1 MSKNNSVE
9 IAYQNAKDLIDKKDY
24 IQASEQLNEILKV
37 FPNELNSIYLLID
50 CYIKLNNPIKALEFT
65 HSALNIK
72 NDDKKLLQLEIRLNE
87 YLERDSESIHLL
99 KIFIDKFSDLGAL
112 KHLSNLL
119 VRQDKSD
126 EADELIKNFFENNE
140 DYGLLYKGVRHL
152 HASRYR
158 KAEDAFKKVLIEDE
172 NNIDALRFMGILAFK
187 SGNHDIAEAMLTK
200 ALKLDTTYSLV
211 WANLAQVFSVTG
223 QLDKAKKSFKNIL
236 NMEPKNGL
244 IWAEYGT
251 VLTKLANYEEG
262 RDAYLKALEFKPD
275 SPRVH
280 LSLGHVYKTMG
291 EIDNSID
298 SYKNTILQNNLSGE
312 AYWSL
317 ANLKTYSFSENE
329 IIDMEKTLK
338 GEMSDIERSQMH
350 FALGKAYEVKKDFD
364 KSFKNYYEGNKVK
377 KGLIKYSSDDTTD
390 NTKRIL
396 NFFNKENIQKLEK
409 SSTGDRDPIFVL
421 GMPRSGSTLVDQ
433 IISSHSKVDGT
444 QELPNIIKI
453 AAELNSNN
461 QKDYPEVLKD
471 LDESKLSN
479 LGKDYISETAWARD
493 SAPFF
498 IDKMPNNFIH
508 IGLIKTIL
516 PNAKIIDTRR
526 DPMDTCFS
534 CFKQFFARG
543 QLFTYSLEDLGN
555 YYTDYIR
562 AMNHWHNV
570 YGKDI
575 YTVHYDNV
583 INETEETI
591 RELIDYCELPFEKEC
606 LEFYNSSRPVKTP
619 SAEQVRQPIYKSGLN
634 YWKNYEKHLLPLK
647 KIIDE
652 INLR

>member
-1 MSKNNSVE
+1 MSKINSVK

-24 IQASEQLNEILKV
+24 ITATEQLSEILKV

-50 CYIKLNNPIKALEFT
+50 CYIKLNNPLKALEFT
-65 HSALNIK
+65 HSALNVK
-72 NDDKKLLQLEIRLNE
+72 NNDKKLLQLEIRLNE

-99 KIFIDKFSDLGAL
+99 KIFIDKFSDLSAL

-119 VRQDKSD
+119 VKQDKSD
-126 EADELIKNFFENNE
+126 EADELIKNFFEKNE

-158 KAEDAFKKVLIEDE
+158 KAEDAFKKVLMEDE

-187 SGNHDIAEAMLTK
+187 SGNHDIAEAVLTK
-200 ALKLDTTYSLV
+200 ALKLDPTYSLV

-236 NMEPKNGL
+236 NMDPKNGL

-251 VLTKLANYEEG
+251 VLTKLANYREG

-291 EIDNSID
+291 EINASIN
-298 SYKNTILQNNLSGE
+298 SYKNTIIQNNLSGE

-317 ANLKTYSFSENE
+317 ANLKTYSFSKNE
-329 IIDMEKTLK
+329 IKDMEETLK
-338 GEMSDIERSQMH
+338 GDMSDIERSQMH

-364 KSFKNYYEGNKVK
+364 RSFRNYYEGNKVK
-377 KGLIKYSSDDTTD
+377 KGLIKYSSDDTSY

-396 NFFNKENIQKLEK
+396 DFFSKENINNLSK
-409 SSTGDRDPIFVL
+409 SSTNNPDPIFVL

-453 AAELNSNN
+453 AAELNNDKQNS
-461 QKDYPEVLKD
+461 YPEVLKELDD
-471 LDESKLSN
+471 LKITK
-479 LGKDYISETAWARD
+479 LGKDYISETTWARD
-493 SAPFF
+493 KAPFF

-543 QLFTYSLEDLGN
+543 QLFTYSMEDLGN

-562 AMNHWHNV
+562 AMNHWHKV

-575 YTVHYDNV
+575 FTVHYDDV
-583 INETEETI
+583 INKTEETI
-591 RELIDYCELPFEKEC
+591 RELIDYCNLPFEQEC
-606 LEFYNSSRPVKTP
+606 LEFYKSSRPVKTP

-652 INLR
+652 IN

>member
-1 MSKNNSVE
+1 MSNKNSLE
-9 IAYQNAKDLIDKKDY
+9 IAYQNARDLIHKKEY
-24 IQASEQLNEILKV
+24 HQAIDQLNEILRI

-50 CYIKLNNPIKALEFT
+50 CFIKTNKPNEALENTHKALSF
-65 HSALNIK
+65 K
-72 NDDKKLLQLEIRLNE
+72 KDDKKLLLLEIRLNE
-87 YLERDSESIHLL
+87 FLERDSEAIFLL
-99 KIFIDKFSDLGAL
+99 KEFVKKFSDVNAL
-112 KHLSNLL
+112 KRLSNLL
-119 VRQDKSD
+119 AHQDKLD
-126 EADELIKNFFENNE
+126 EADNVIKEFFESNE
-140 DYGLLYKGVRHL
+140 EYGLLYKGVRHL
-152 HASRYR
+152 QASRFR
-158 KAEDAFKKVLIEDE
+158 KAENAFKKILVEDE

-187 SGNHDIAEAMLTK
+187 SGNHDIAEAMFTR
-200 ALKLDTTYSLV
+200 ALQVDPTYTLV

-251 VLTKLANYEEG
+251 VMTKLARYSDG
-262 RDAYLKALEFKPD
+262 KDAYLKALKFKPN
-275 SPRVH
+275 SPRVY

-291 EIDNSID
+291 EIDNSIN
-298 SYKNTILQNNLSGE
+298 SYKSTIKQNNLSGE

-317 ANLKTYSFSENE
+317 ANLKTYSFTNDE
-329 IIDMEKTLK
+329 IKNMEATLDT
-338 GEMSDIERSQMH
+338 EISDIERCQMH
-350 FALGKAYEVKKDFD
+350 FALGKAYEVKKDYNN
-364 KSFKNYYEGNKVK
+364 SFINYSKGNRVK
-377 KGLIKYSSDDTTD
+377 KGLIKYSSRETSEK
-390 NTKRIL
+390 TKKVL
-396 NFFNKENIQKLEK
+396 DFFNEENISSLSN
-409 SSTGDRDPIFVL
+409 SSTLDRDPIFVL

-433 IISSHSKVDGT
+433 IISSHSMVDGT

-453 AAELNSNN
+453 AAELNNDSDDN
-461 QKDYPEVLKD
+461 YPEVLEDFKSN
-471 LDESKLSN
+471 ELSA
-479 LGKDYISETAWARD
+479 LGLDYIKETKWARE

-526 DPMDTCFS
+526 DAMDTCFS

-555 YYTDYIR
+555 YYVDYIK
-562 AMNHWHNV
+562 AMNHWHKV
-570 YGKDI
+570 YGEDI

-583 INETEETI
+583 INNTESTI
-591 RELIDYCELPFEKEC
+591 RELIEYCELPFEDNC
-606 LEFYNSSRPVKTP
+606 LEFYKSSRPVKTP

-634 YWKNYEKHLLPLK
+634 YWKNYADFLSPLK

-652 INLR
+652 IN

>member
-50 CYIKLNNPIKALEFT
+50 CYIKLNNPIKALELT
-65 HSALNIK
+65 HTALNIK
-72 NDDKKLLQLEIRLNE
+72 NNDKKLLQLEIRLNE

-99 KIFIDKFSDLGAL
+99 KIFIDKFADLGAL

-119 VRQDKSD
+119 VKQDKSD
-126 EADELIKNFFENNE
+126 DADELIKNFFENNE

-158 KAEDAFKKVLIEDE
+158 KAEDAFKKILIEDE

-187 SGNHDIAEAMLTK
+187 SGNHDIAEAMFTK
-200 ALKLDTTYSLV
+200 ALKLDPTYSLV

-223 QLDKAKKSFKNIL
+223 QLDKAKRSFKNIL
-236 NMEPKNGL
+236 NMDPKNGL
-244 IWAEYGT
+244 MWAEYGT
-251 VLTKLANYEEG
+251 VLTKLANYKDG
-262 RDAYLKALEFKPD
+262 KDAYLKALEFKPN

-280 LSLGHVYKTMG
+280 LSLGHVYKTIG
-291 EIDNSID
+291 EIDKSIN
-298 SYKNTILQNNLSGE
+298 SYKNTILQNSLCGE

-317 ANLKTYSFSENE
+317 ANLKTYSFSEYE
-329 IIDMEKTLK
+329 IKDMEETLR
-338 GEMSDIERSQMH
+338 GDMSDIERSQMH
-350 FALGKAYEVKKDFD
+350 FALGKAYELNKDFD
-364 KSFKNYYEGNKVK
+364 KSFKNYYEANKVK
-377 KGLIKYSSDDTTD
+377 KSTIKYSSDDTTFK
-390 NTKRIL
+390 TKKIL
-396 NFFNKENIQKLEK
+396 DFFTKENIQNLSK
-409 SSTGDRDPIFVL
+409 SSANDNDPIFVL

-433 IISSHSKVDGT
+433 IISSHSQVDGT

-453 AAELNSNN
+453 AAELNNNN
-461 QKDYPEVLKD
+461 QNTYPEVLKG
-471 LDESKLSN
+471 LDCIKLSE
-479 LGKDYISETAWARD
+479 LGKNYISETAWSRQN
-493 SAPFF
+493 APFF

-526 DPMDTCFS
+526 DAMDTCFS

-562 AMNHWHNV
+562 AMNHWHDI

-583 INETEETI
+583 INKTEETI

-619 SAEQVRQPIYKSGLN
+619 SAEQVRQPIYKSGLY
-634 YWKNYEKHLLPLK
+634 YWKNYEKHLSPLK

-652 INLR
+652 IN

>member
-1 MSKNNSVE
+1 MSKNNSVK
-9 IAYQNAKDLIDKKDY
+9 IAYQNAKDLIDKKNY
-24 IQASEQLNEILKV
+24 TQASEQLTEILKV

-50 CYIKLNNPIKALEFT
+50 CSIKLNNPIKALEFT

-72 NDDKKLLQLEIRLNE
+72 NNDKKLMELEIRLNE
-87 YLERDSESIHLL
+87 YLERDSETINLL
-99 KIFIDKFSDLGAL
+99 KIFIDKFADLGAL

-126 EADELIKNFFENNE
+126 EADELIKTFFENNE

-152 HASRYR
+152 NASRYR

-200 ALKLDTTYSLV
+200 ALKLDPTYTLV
-211 WANLAQVFSVTG
+211 WANLAQVFSVTA

-236 NMEPKNGL
+236 DMEPKNGL

-251 VLTKLANYEEG
+251 VLTKLANYKEG

-291 EIDNSID
+291 EIDNSVN
-298 SYKNTILQNNLSGE
+298 SYKNTIIQNNHSGE

-329 IIDMEKTLK
+329 INKMEEALK
-338 GEMSDIERSQMH
+338 EDMSDIERSQMH

-364 KSFKNYYEGNKVK
+364 NSFKNYYEGNKVK
-377 KGLIKYSSDDTTD
+377 KGLIKYSSDDTTE

-396 NFFNKENIQKLEK
+396 NFFNQENIQNLSK
-409 SSTGDRDPIFVL
+409 SSSNNKDPIFVL

-453 AAELNSNN
+453 AAELNNDSQNT
-461 QKDYPEVLKD
+461 YPEVLKE
-471 LDESKLSN
+471 LDNTKLSD
-479 LGKDYISETAWARD
+479 LGKNYITETAWAREN
-493 SAPFF
+493 APFF
-498 IDKMPNNFIH
+498 VDKMPNNFIH

-543 QLFTYSLEDLGN
+543 QLFTYSLEDLGK

-562 AMNHWHNV
+562 AMNHWHNI

-575 YTVHYDNV
+575 FTVHYDNV

-591 RELIDYCELPFEKEC
+591 RELIDYCNLPFEQEC
-606 LEFYNSSRPVKTP
+606 LEFYKSSRPVKTP

-634 YWKNYEKHLLPLK
+634 YWKNYDKHLLPLK

-652 INLR
+652 IN

>member
-1 MSKNNSVE
+1 MSNKNSLE
-9 IAYQNAKDLIDKKDY
+9 IAYQNARDLIHKKEY
-24 IQASEQLNEILKV
+24 LQAISQLNEILRI

-50 CYIKLNNPIKALEFT
+50 CFIKINKPLEALEYTHKALSFK
-65 HSALNIK
+65 S
-72 NDDKKLLQLEIRLNE
+72 DDKKLLLLEIRLNE
-87 YLERDSESIHLL
+87 FLERDSEAIFLL
-99 KIFIDKFSDLGAL
+99 KKFINKYSDFSAL
-112 KHLSNLL
+112 KQLSNLL
-119 VRQDKSD
+119 VKQDKVD
-126 EADELIKNFFENNE
+126 EADDIVKDFFENNE

-158 KAEDAFKKVLIEDE
+158 KAEDAFKKLLIEDE

-200 ALKLDTTYSLV
+200 ALRLDPTYSLV
-211 WANLAQVFSVTG
+211 WANLAQVYSVTG

-236 NMEPKNGL
+236 NMEPRNGL

-251 VLTKLANYEEG
+251 VLTKLANYEESK
-262 RDAYLKALEFKPD
+262 DAYLKALDFKSD

-291 EIDNSID
+291 EIENSID
-298 SYKNTILQNNLSGE
+298 SYKNTITQNKLSGE

-329 IIDMEKTLK
+329 IKVMEETLK
-338 GEMSDIERSQMH
+338 ADMSDIERSQMH

-364 KSFKNYYEGNKVK
+364 NSFNNYFKGNEVK
-377 KGLIKYSSDDTTD
+377 KGLTKYSSDDTTD

-396 NFFNKENIQKLEK
+396 DFFNLENIRDFSK
-409 SSTGDRDPIFVL
+409 SLTVNQDPIFVL

-433 IISSHSKVDGT
+433 IISSHSQVDGT

-453 AAELNSNN
+453 ASELNSNN
-461 QKDYPEVLKD
+461 QNTYPEILNE
-471 LDESKLSN
+471 LDELKLTEMGN
-479 LGKDYISETAWARD
+479 NYLSETAWARKN
-493 SAPFF
+493 APFF

-534 CFKQFFARG
+534 CYKQFFARG

-555 YYTDYIR
+555 YYTDYIK
-562 AMNHWHNV
+562 AMNHWHSV

-583 INETEETI
+583 INKTEETI
-591 RELIDYCELPFEKEC
+591 RELIDYCNLPFEKEC
-606 LEFYNSSRPVKTP
+606 LEFYKSSRPVKTP

-634 YWKNYEKHLLPLK
+634 YWKNYEKHLVPLK

-652 INLR
+652 IN

>member
-37 FPNELNSIYLLID
+37 FPNELNSLYLLID

-119 VRQDKSD
+119 VKQDKSD

-200 ALKLDTTYSLV
+200 ALKLDPTYSLV

-236 NMEPKNGL
+236 SMEPKNGL

-329 IIDMEKTLK
+329 IKDMEDTLK
-338 GEMSDIERSQMH
+338 GDMSDIERSQMH

-364 KSFKNYYEGNKVK
+364 KSFKNYYEGNKLK

-396 NFFNKENIQKLEK
+396 NFFNKENIQKLAK
-409 SSTGDRDPIFVL
+409 SLTGDRDPIFVL

-453 AAELNSNN
+453 AAELNTNN
-461 QKDYPEVLKD
+461 QNNYPEVLKE

-591 RELIDYCELPFEKEC
+591 RELIDYCELPFENEC

-652 INLR
+652 IN

>member
-72 NDDKKLLQLEIRLNE
+72 NNDKKLLQLEIRLNE

-99 KIFIDKFSDLGAL
+99 KIFIDKFSDLGSL

-119 VRQDKSD
+119 VKQDKSD
-126 EADELIKNFFENNE
+126 EADDLIKNFFENNE

-158 KAEDAFKKVLIEDE
+158 KAEDAFKKALIEDE

-200 ALKLDTTYSLV
+200 ALKLDPTYSLV

-236 NMEPKNGL
+236 SMEPKNGL

-317 ANLKTYSFSENE
+317 ANLKTYSFSENQ
-329 IIDMEKTLK
+329 IKDMEDTLK
-338 GEMSDIERSQMH
+338 GDMSDIERSQMH

-396 NFFNKENIQKLEK
+396 NFFNKENIQKLAK

-421 GMPRSGSTLVDQ
+421 GMPRSGSTLIDQ

-453 AAELNSNN
+453 AAELNTNN
-461 QKDYPEVLKD
+461 QNNYPEVLKE

-652 INLR
+652 IN

>member
-9 IAYQNAKDLIDKKDY
+9 IAYQNAKDLIHKKDY

-119 VRQDKSD
+119 VKQDKSD

-158 KAEDAFKKVLIEDE
+158 KAEDAFKKVLVEDE

-187 SGNHDIAEAMLTK
+187 SGNHDIAEAMLTR
-200 ALKLDTTYSLV
+200 ALKLDPTYSLV

-251 VLTKLANYEEG
+251 VLTKLANYKEG

-291 EIDNSID
+291 EIGNSID
-298 SYKNTILQNNLSGE
+298 SYKNTILQNKLSGE

-329 IIDMEKTLK
+329 IKNMEETLE
-338 GEMSDIERSQMH
+338 GDMSDIERSQMH
-350 FALGKAYEVKKDFD
+350 FALGKAYEVKKDFE
-364 KSFKNYYEGNKVK
+364 KSFKNYFEGNKVK

-396 NFFNKENIQKLEK
+396 NFFKKENIHNLSK
-409 SSTGDRDPIFVL
+409 SSTNDKDPIFVL

-453 AAELNSNN
+453 ASELNTNGQN
-461 QKDYPEVLKD
+461 TYPEVLKD
-471 LDESKLSN
+471 LDDMMLTK
-479 LGKDYISETAWARD
+479 LGKEYMSETAWARD

-575 YTVHYDNV
+575 YTVHYNNV
-583 INETEETI
+583 INETEDTI
-591 RELIDYCELPFEKEC
+591 RRLLDYCELPFEKEC
-606 LEFYNSSRPVKTP
+606 LEFHKSSRPVKTP

-652 INLR
+652 IN

>member
-1 MSKNNSVE
+1 MNKNNSVE

-24 IQASEQLNEILKV
+24 ITASEQLNEILKV

-50 CYIKLNNPIKALEFT
+50 CYIKLSNPLKALEFT
-65 HSALNIK
+65 HLALNVK
-72 NDDKKLLQLEIRLNE
+72 NNDKKLLQLEIRLNE

-99 KIFIDKFSDLGAL
+99 KIFIKKFSDLSAL

-119 VRQDKSD
+119 VKKDKSD
-126 EADELIKNFFENNE
+126 EADELIKDFFENNE

-158 KAEDAFKKVLIEDE
+158 KAEDAFKKVLMEDE

-187 SGNHDIAEAMLTK
+187 SGNHDIAEAVLTK
-200 ALKLDTTYSLV
+200 ALKLDPTYSLV

-236 NMEPKNGL
+236 NMDPKNGL

-251 VLTKLANYEEG
+251 VLTKLANYREG

-291 EIDNSID
+291 EINASIN
-298 SYKNTILQNNLSGE
+298 SYKNTIIQNNLSGE

-329 IIDMEKTLK
+329 IKDMEKTLK
-338 GEMSDIERSQMH
+338 GDMSDIERSQMH

-364 KSFKNYYEGNKVK
+364 RSFRNYYEGNKVK
-377 KGLIKYSSDDTTD
+377 KGLIKYSSDDTSY

-396 NFFNKENIQKLEK
+396 DFFSKENINNLSK
-409 SSTGDRDPIFVL
+409 SSTNNPDPIFVL

-453 AAELNSNN
+453 AAELNNDKQNS
-461 QKDYPEVLKD
+461 YPEVLKELDD
-471 LDESKLSN
+471 LKISK
-479 LGKDYISETAWARD
+479 LGKDYISETTWARD
-493 SAPFF
+493 NAPFF

-543 QLFTYSLEDLGN
+543 QLFTYSMEDLGN

-562 AMNHWHNV
+562 AMNHWHKV

-575 YTVHYDNV
+575 FTIHYDDV
-583 INETEETI
+583 INKTEETI
-591 RELIDYCELPFEKEC
+591 RELIDYCNLPFEQEC
-606 LEFYNSSRPVKTP
+606 LEFYKSSRPVKTP

-652 INLR
+652 IN

>member
-1 MSKNNSVE
+1 MSKNNTVE

-50 CYIKLNNPIKALEFT
+50 CYIKLNNPIKALECT
-65 HSALNIK
+65 HLALNIK
-72 NDDKKLLQLEIRLNE
+72 NNDKKLLELEIRLNE

-99 KIFIDKFSDLGAL
+99 KTFIDKFSDLGAL

-119 VRQDKSD
+119 VKQDKSD
-126 EADELIKNFFENNE
+126 EADELIKNFFEDNE

-158 KAEDAFKKVLIEDE
+158 KAEDAFKKVLIEDG

-200 ALKLDTTYSLV
+200 ALKLDPTYSLA

-236 NMEPKNGL
+236 NMTPKNGL

-251 VLTKLANYEEG
+251 VLTKLANYKEG

-329 IIDMEKTLK
+329 IKDMEETLK
-338 GEMSDIERSQMH
+338 GDMSDIERSQMY

-377 KGLIKYSSDDTTD
+377 KALIKYSSDDTTD

-396 NFFNKENIQKLEK
+396 DFFNQENIQKLAK
-409 SSTGDRDPIFVL
+409 SSTKDRDPIFVL

-461 QKDYPEVLKD
+461 QNNYPEVLKE
-471 LDESKLSN
+471 LDNSKLSN

-652 INLR
+652 IN

>member
-1 MSKNNSVE
+1 MNKNNSVE

-24 IQASEQLNEILKV
+24 ITASEQLNEILKV

-50 CYIKLNNPIKALEFT
+50 CYIKLSNPLKALEFT
-65 HSALNIK
+65 HLALNVK
-72 NDDKKLLQLEIRLNE
+72 NNDKKLLQLEIRLNE

-99 KIFIDKFSDLGAL
+99 KIFIDKFSDLSAL

-119 VRQDKSD
+119 VKQDKSD
-126 EADELIKNFFENNE
+126 EADELIKDFFENNE

-158 KAEDAFKKVLIEDE
+158 KAEDAFKKVLMEDE

-187 SGNHDIAEAMLTK
+187 SGNHDIAEAVLTK
-200 ALKLDTTYSLV
+200 ALKLDPTYSLV

-236 NMEPKNGL
+236 NMDPKNGL

-251 VLTKLANYEEG
+251 VLTKLANYREG

-291 EIDNSID
+291 EINASIN
-298 SYKNTILQNNLSGE
+298 SYKNTIIQNNLSGE

-329 IIDMEKTLK
+329 IKDMEETLK
-338 GEMSDIERSQMH
+338 GDMSDIERSQMH

-364 KSFKNYYEGNKVK
+364 RSFRNYYEGNKVK
-377 KGLIKYSSDDTTD
+377 KGLIKYSSDDTSY

-396 NFFNKENIQKLEK
+396 DFFSKENINNLSK
-409 SSTGDRDPIFVL
+409 SSTNNPDPIFVL

-453 AAELNSNN
+453 AAELNNDKQNS
-461 QKDYPEVLKD
+461 YPEVLKELDD
-471 LDESKLSN
+471 LKISK
-479 LGKDYISETAWARD
+479 LGKDYISETTWARD
-493 SAPFF
+493 NAPFF

-543 QLFTYSLEDLGN
+543 QLFTYSMEDLGN

-562 AMNHWHNV
+562 AMNHWHKV

-575 YTVHYDNV
+575 FTVHYDDV
-583 INETEETI
+583 INKTEETI
-591 RELIDYCELPFEKEC
+591 RELIDYCNLPFEQEC
-606 LEFYNSSRPVKTP
+606 LEFYKSSRPVKTP

-652 INLR
+652 IN

>member
-1 MSKNNSVE
+1 MSNKNSLE
-9 IAYQNAKDLIDKKDY
+9 IAYQNATDLIHKKEY
-24 IQASEQLNEILKV
+24 LQAISQLNEILKI

-50 CYIKLNNPIKALEFT
+50 CFIKINKPLEALEYTQKALSF
-65 HSALNIK
+65 K
-72 NDDKKLLQLEIRLNE
+72 NDDKKLLLLEIRLNE
-87 YLERDSESIHLL
+87 FLERDSEAVLLL
-99 KIFIDKFSDLGAL
+99 KGFVNKFSDFTAL
-112 KHLSNLL
+112 KQLSNLL
-119 VRQDKSD
+119 VKQDKVD
-126 EADELIKNFFENNE
+126 EADDAVKKFFENNE

-158 KAEDAFKKVLIEDE
+158 KAEDAFKKILIEDE

-200 ALKLDTTYSLV
+200 ALKLDPTYSLV

-251 VLTKLANYEEG
+251 VLIKLANYREG

-329 IIDMEKTLK
+329 IKDMEDTLK
-338 GEMSDIERSQMH
+338 GDMSDIERSQMH

-396 NFFNKENIQKLEK
+396 NFFNKENIQKLAK

-453 AAELNSNN
+453 AAELNTNN
-461 QKDYPEVLKD
+461 QNNYPEVLKE

-652 INLR
+652 IN

>member
-1 MSKNNSVE
+1 MNNKNSLE
-9 IAYQNAKDLIDKKDY
+9 IAYQNARDLIHKKEY
-24 IQASEQLNEILKV
+24 LQAISQLNEIIKV

-50 CYIKLNNPIKALEFT
+50 CFIKTNKPIEALEYTHKALSF
-65 HSALNIK
+65 K
-72 NDDKKLLQLEIRLNE
+72 NDDKKLLLIEIRLNE
-87 YLERDSESIHLL
+87 FLERDSEAIFLL
-99 KIFIDKFSDLGAL
+99 KAFINKFSDFKAL
-112 KHLSNLL
+112 KQLTNLL
-119 VRQDKSD
+119 VKQDKVD
-126 EADELIKNFFENNE
+126 EADDVVKKFFENNE

-200 ALKLDTTYSLV
+200 ALKLDPTYSLV

-251 VLTKLANYEEG
+251 VLTKLANYQEG
-262 RDAYLKALEFKPD
+262 KDAYLKALEFKPN

-291 EIDNSID
+291 EIDNSIS
-298 SYKNTILQNNLSGE
+298 SYKNTIFQNNLSGE

-317 ANLKTYSFSENE
+317 ANLKTYSFSDNE
-329 IIDMEKTLK
+329 IRDMEETLN
-338 GEMSDIERSQMH
+338 GDMTDIERSQMH
-350 FALGKAYEVKKDFD
+350 FALGKAYEVMKDYD
-364 KSFKNYYEGNKVK
+364 KSFKNYFKGNKVK
-377 KGLIKYSSDDTTD
+377 KGLIKYSSDDTTQ
-390 NTKRIL
+390 NTKKIL
-396 NFFNKENIQKLEK
+396 EFFNQENIKNLSK
-409 SSTGDRDPIFVL
+409 SSTNDQDPIFVL

-453 AAELNSNN
+453 AAELNADEQSN
-461 QKDYPEVLKD
+461 YPEVLKE
-471 LDESKLSN
+471 LDDMQLSD
-479 LGKDYISETAWARD
+479 LGKNYILETAWARD
-493 SAPFF
+493 RAPFF

-555 YYTDYIR
+555 YYSDYIR
-562 AMNHWHNV
+562 AMNHWHNI

-575 YTVHYDNV
+575 LTVHYDNV
-583 INETEETI
+583 INKTEETI
-591 RELIDYCELPFEKEC
+591 RELIDYCNLPFEQEC
-606 LEFYNSSRPVKTP
+606 LEFYKSSRPVKTP

-634 YWKNYEKHLLPLK
+634 YWKNYENHLSPLK

-652 INLR
+652 IN

>member
-1 MSKNNSVE
+1 MNNKNSLE
-9 IAYQNAKDLIDKKDY
+9 IAYQNARDLIHKKEY
-24 IQASEQLNEILKV
+24 LQAISQLNEIIKV

-50 CYIKLNNPIKALEFT
+50 CFIKINKPIEALEYTHKALSF
-65 HSALNIK
+65 K
-72 NDDKKLLQLEIRLNE
+72 KDDKKLLLLEIRLNE
-87 YLERDSESIHLL
+87 FLERDSEAIFLL
-99 KIFIDKFSDLGAL
+99 KAFINKFSDFTAL
-112 KHLSNLL
+112 KQLTNLL
-119 VRQDKSD
+119 VKQDKAD
-126 EADELIKNFFENNE
+126 EADDVVKEFFENNE

-200 ALKLDTTYSLV
+200 ALKLDPTYSLV

-251 VLTKLANYEEG
+251 VLTKLANYQEG
-262 RDAYLKALEFKPD
+262 KDAYLKALEFKPN

-291 EIDNSID
+291 EIDNSIN
-298 SYKNTILQNNLSGE
+298 SYKNTIFQNNLSGE

-329 IIDMEKTLK
+329 IRDMEETLN
-338 GEMSDIERSQMH
+338 GDMTDIERSQMH
-350 FALGKAYEVKKDFD
+350 FALGKAYEVMKDYD
-364 KSFKNYYEGNKVK
+364 KSFKNYFKGNKVK
-377 KGLIKYSSDDTTD
+377 KGLIKYSSDDTTQ
-390 NTKRIL
+390 NTKKIL
-396 NFFNKENIQKLEK
+396 EFFNQENIKNLSK
-409 SSTGDRDPIFVL
+409 SSTNDQDPIFVL

-453 AAELNSNN
+453 AAELNADEQSN
-461 QKDYPEVLKD
+461 YPEVLKE
-471 LDESKLSN
+471 LDDVQLSD
-479 LGKDYISETAWARD
+479 LGKNYILETAWARD
-493 SAPFF
+493 RAPFF

-555 YYTDYIR
+555 YYSDYIR
-562 AMNHWHNV
+562 AMNHWHNI

-575 YTVHYDNV
+575 LTVHYDNV
-583 INETEETI
+583 INKTEETI
-591 RELIDYCELPFEKEC
+591 RELIDYCNLPFEQEC
-606 LEFYNSSRPVKTP
+606 LEFYKSSRPVKTP

-634 YWKNYEKHLLPLK
+634 YWKNYENHLSPLK

-652 INLR
+652 IN

>member
-1 MSKNNSVE
+1 MNNKNSLE
-9 IAYQNAKDLIDKKDY
+9 IAYQNARDLIHKKEY
-24 IQASEQLNEILKV
+24 LQAISQLNEIIKV

-50 CYIKLNNPIKALEFT
+50 CFIKTNKPIEALEYTHKALSF
-65 HSALNIK
+65 K
-72 NDDKKLLQLEIRLNE
+72 NDDKKLLLIEIRLNE
-87 YLERDSESIHLL
+87 FLERDSEAIFLL
-99 KIFIDKFSDLGAL
+99 KAFINKFSDFKAL
-112 KHLSNLL
+112 KQLTNLL
-119 VRQDKSD
+119 VKQDKAD
-126 EADELIKNFFENNE
+126 EADDVVKKFFENNE

-200 ALKLDTTYSLV
+200 ALKLDPTYSLV

-251 VLTKLANYEEG
+251 VLTKLANYQEG
-262 RDAYLKALEFKPD
+262 KDAYLKALEFKPN

-291 EIDNSID
+291 EIDNSIS
-298 SYKNTILQNNLSGE
+298 SYKNTIFQNNLSGE

-317 ANLKTYSFSENE
+317 ANLKTYSFSDNE
-329 IIDMEKTLK
+329 IRDMEETLN
-338 GEMSDIERSQMH
+338 GDMTDIERSQMH
-350 FALGKAYEVKKDFD
+350 FALGKAYEVMKDYD
-364 KSFKNYYEGNKVK
+364 KSFKNYFKGNKVK
-377 KGLIKYSSDDTTD
+377 KGLIKYSSDDTTQ
-390 NTKRIL
+390 NTKKIL
-396 NFFNKENIQKLEK
+396 EFFNQENIKNLSK
-409 SSTGDRDPIFVL
+409 SSTNDQDPIFVL

-453 AAELNSNN
+453 AAELNADEQSN
-461 QKDYPEVLKD
+461 YPEVLKE
-471 LDESKLSN
+471 LDDMQLSD
-479 LGKDYISETAWARD
+479 LGKNYILETAWARD
-493 SAPFF
+493 RAPFF

-555 YYTDYIR
+555 YYSDYIR
-562 AMNHWHNV
+562 AMNHWHNI

-575 YTVHYDNV
+575 LTVHYDNV
-583 INETEETI
+583 INKTEETI
-591 RELIDYCELPFEKEC
+591 RELIDYCNLPFEQEC
-606 LEFYNSSRPVKTP
+606 LEFYKSSRPVKTP

-634 YWKNYEKHLLPLK
+634 YWKNYENHLSPLK

-652 INLR
+652 IN

>member
-1 MSKNNSVE
+1 MSNKNSVE
-9 IAYQNAKDLIDKKDY
+9 IAYQNANDLIDKKDY
-24 IQASEQLNEILKV
+24 TQASLQLEEILKV

-50 CYIKLNNPIKALEFT
+50 CYIKLDNPLKALESV
-65 HSALNIK
+65 HEALNIK
-72 NDDKKLLQLEIRLNE
+72 KDDKKLLHLEIRLNE
-87 YLERDSESIHLL
+87 YLERDSECIFLL
-99 KIFIDKFSDLGAL
+99 KRYIEKFSDIGAL

-119 VRQDKSD
+119 VRQDKAE
-126 EADELIKNFFENNE
+126 EADDSIKEFFENNE
-140 DYGLLYKGVRHL
+140 EYGLLYKGIRHL

-158 KAEDAFKKVLIEDE
+158 KAEDAFKKVLQEDK

-187 SGNHDIAEAMLTK
+187 SGNHDIAEAMFTR
-200 ALKLDTTYSLV
+200 ALKLDPTYSLV
-211 WANLAQVFSVTG
+211 WANLGQVFSVTG

-236 NMEPKNGL
+236 NMEPNNAL

-251 VLTKLANYEEG
+251 VLTKLAKYKEG

-280 LSLGHVYKTMG
+280 LSLGHVFKTMG

-298 SYKNTILQNNLSGE
+298 AYRKTIFKNNLSGE

-329 IIDMEKTLK
+329 IKDMEKTLE
-338 GEMSDIERSQMH
+338 GDMSDIERSQMY
-350 FALGKAYEVKKDFD
+350 FALGKAYEAKKDFD
-364 KSFKNYYEGNKVK
+364 NSFKNYYKGNEVK
-377 KGLIKYSSDDTTD
+377 KSLIKYSSDDTTQ

-396 NFFNKENIQKLEK
+396 KFFNKENIVRLSK
-409 SSTGDRDPIFVL
+409 SSASDKDPIFVL
-421 GMPRSGSTLVDQ
+421 GMPRSGSTLIDQ

-453 AAELNSNN
+453 AAELNTIKQDS
-461 QKDYPEVLKD
+461 YPEVLKKLDD
-471 LDESKLSN
+471 LQLTKF
-479 LGKDYISETAWARD
+479 GKDYISETKWARGV
-493 SAPFF
+493 APFF

-526 DPMDTCFS
+526 DAMDTCFS

-562 AMNHWHNV
+562 AMNHWHSV

-575 YTVHYDNV
+575 FTVHYDNV

-591 RELIDYCELPFEKEC
+591 RELLDYCDLSFEKEC
-606 LEFYNSSRPVKTP
+606 LEFYKSSRPVKTP

-634 YWKNYEKHLLPLK
+634 YWKNYEKHLKPLK

-652 INLR
+652 IN

>member
-1 MSKNNSVE
+1 M
-9 IAYQNAKDLIDKKDY
+9 
-24 IQASEQLNEILKV
+24 
-37 FPNELNSIYLLID
+37 
-50 CYIKLNNPIKALEFT
+50 NNPLKALEFT
-65 HSALNIK
+65 HSALNVK
-72 NDDKKLLQLEIRLNE
+72 NNDKKLLQLEIRLNE

-99 KIFIDKFSDLGAL
+99 KIFIDKFSDLSAL

-119 VRQDKSD
+119 VKQDKSD
-126 EADELIKNFFENNE
+126 EADELIKNFFEKNE

-158 KAEDAFKKVLIEDE
+158 KAEDAFKKVLMEDE

-187 SGNHDIAEAMLTK
+187 SGNHDIAEAVLTK
-200 ALKLDTTYSLV
+200 ALKLDPTYSLV

-236 NMEPKNGL
+236 NMDPKNGL

-251 VLTKLANYEEG
+251 VLTKLANYREG

-291 EIDNSID
+291 EINASIN
-298 SYKNTILQNNLSGE
+298 SYKNTIIQNNLSGE

-317 ANLKTYSFSENE
+317 ANLKTYSFSKNE
-329 IIDMEKTLK
+329 IKDMEETLK
-338 GEMSDIERSQMH
+338 GDMSDIERSQMH

-364 KSFKNYYEGNKVK
+364 RSFRNYYEGNKVK
-377 KGLIKYSSDDTTD
+377 KGLIKYSSDDTSD

-396 NFFNKENIQKLEK
+396 DFFSKENINNLSK
-409 SSTGDRDPIFVL
+409 SSTNNPDPIFVL

-453 AAELNSNN
+453 AAELNNDKQNS
-461 QKDYPEVLKD
+461 YPEVLKE
-471 LDESKLSN
+471 LDNLKISKL
-479 LGKDYISETAWARD
+479 GKEYISETTWARD
-493 SAPFF
+493 NAPFF

-543 QLFTYSLEDLGN
+543 QLFTYSMEDLGN

-562 AMNHWHNV
+562 AMNHWHKV

-575 YTVHYDNV
+575 FTVHYDDV
-583 INETEETI
+583 INKTEETI
-591 RELIDYCELPFEKEC
+591 RELIDYCNLPFEQEC
-606 LEFYNSSRPVKTP
+606 LEFYKSSRPVKTP

-652 INLR
+652 IN

>member
-119 VRQDKSD
+119 VKQDKSD

-200 ALKLDTTYSLV
+200 ALKLDPTYSLV

-236 NMEPKNGL
+236 SMEPKNGL

-329 IIDMEKTLK
+329 IKDMEDTLK
-338 GEMSDIERSQMH
+338 GDMSDIERSQMH

-364 KSFKNYYEGNKVK
+364 KSFKNYYEGNKLK

-396 NFFNKENIQKLEK
+396 NFFNKENIQKLAK
-409 SSTGDRDPIFVL
+409 SLTGDRDPIFVL

-453 AAELNSNN
+453 AAELNTNN
-461 QKDYPEVLKD
+461 QSNYPGVLKE

-591 RELIDYCELPFEKEC
+591 RELIDYCELPFENEC

-652 INLR
+652 IN

>member
-1 MSKNNSVE
+1 MSKNNTVE

-50 CYIKLNNPIKALEFT
+50 CYIKLNNPIKALECT
-65 HSALNIK
+65 HLALNIK
-72 NDDKKLLQLEIRLNE
+72 NNDKKLLELEIRLNE

-99 KIFIDKFSDLGAL
+99 KTFIDKFSDLGAL

-119 VRQDKSD
+119 VKQDKSD
-126 EADELIKNFFENNE
+126 EADDLIKSFFEDNE

-158 KAEDAFKKVLIEDE
+158 KAEDAFKKVLIEDG

-200 ALKLDTTYSLV
+200 ALKLDPTYSLA

-236 NMEPKNGL
+236 NMTPKNGL

-251 VLTKLANYEEG
+251 VLTKLANYKEG

-317 ANLKTYSFSENE
+317 ANLKTYSFSMNE
-329 IIDMEKTLK
+329 IKDMEETLK
-338 GEMSDIERSQMH
+338 GDMSDIERSQMY

-377 KGLIKYSSDDTTD
+377 KALIKYSSDDTTD

-396 NFFNKENIQKLEK
+396 DFFNQENIQKLAK
-409 SSTGDRDPIFVL
+409 SSTDDRDPIFIL

-461 QKDYPEVLKD
+461 QNNYPEVLKE
-471 LDESKLSN
+471 LDDSKLSN
-479 LGKDYISETAWARD
+479 LGKVYISETAWARD
-493 SAPFF
+493 TAPFF

-652 INLR
+652 IN

>member
-1 MSKNNSVE
+1 MSNKNSLE
-9 IAYQNAKDLIDKKDY
+9 IAYQNARDLIHKKEY
-24 IQASEQLNEILKV
+24 LQAVSQLNEILRI

-50 CYIKLNNPIKALEFT
+50 CFIKINKPLEALEYTHKALSFK
-65 HSALNIK
+65 S
-72 NDDKKLLQLEIRLNE
+72 DDKKLLLLEIRLNE
-87 YLERDSESIHLL
+87 FLGRDSEVIVLL
-99 KIFIDKFSDLGAL
+99 KTFISKYSDFSAL
-112 KHLSNLL
+112 KQLSNLL
-119 VRQDKSD
+119 VKQDKAD
-126 EADELIKNFFENNE
+126 EADEIVKQFFEKNE

-158 KAEDAFKKVLIEDE
+158 KAEDAFKKLLIEDE
-172 NNIDALRFMGILAFK
+172 NNIDALRIMGILAFK
-187 SGNHDIAEAMLTK
+187 SGNHDIAEAMFTK
-200 ALKLDTTYSLV
+200 ALRLDPTYSLV
-211 WANLAQVFSVTG
+211 WANLAQVYSVTG

-236 NMEPKNGL
+236 NMEPRNGL

-251 VLTKLANYEEG
+251 VLTKLANYEESKN
-262 RDAYLKALEFKPD
+262 AYLKALNFKSD

-291 EIDNSID
+291 EIENSID
-298 SYKNTILQNNLSGE
+298 SYKNSIIQNKLSGE

-329 IIDMEKTLK
+329 IKVMEETLK
-338 GEMSDIERSQMH
+338 EDMSDIERSQIH

-364 KSFKNYYEGNKVK
+364 NSFNNYFKGNEVK

-396 NFFNKENIQKLEK
+396 DFFNLETIRDLSK
-409 SSTGDRDPIFVL
+409 SSTVDQDPIFIL

-453 AAELNSNN
+453 ASELNSNN
-461 QKDYPEVLKD
+461 QNTYPEILKE
-471 LDESKLSN
+471 LDESKLSEMGN
-479 LGKDYISETAWARD
+479 NYLSETTWARRN
-493 SAPFF
+493 APFF

-534 CFKQFFARG
+534 CYKQFFARG

-555 YYTDYIR
+555 YYTDYIK

-575 YTVHYDNV
+575 FTVHYDNV
-583 INETEETI
+583 INKTEETI
-591 RELIDYCELPFEKEC
+591 RELIDYCNLPFEKEC
-606 LEFYNSSRPVKTP
+606 LEFYKSSRPVKTP

-634 YWKNYEKHLLPLK
+634 YWKNYEKHLVPLK

-652 INLR
+652 IN

>member
-50 CYIKLNNPIKALEFT
+50 CYIKTNNPIKALEFT
-65 HSALNIK
+65 HAALNVKK
-72 NDDKKLLQLEIRLNE
+72 NDKKLLQLEIRLNE

-119 VRQDKSD
+119 VKQDKSD

-200 ALKLDTTYSLV
+200 ALKLDPTYSLV

-251 VLTKLANYEEG
+251 VLTKLANYKEG

-329 IIDMEKTLK
+329 IKDMEDTLK
-338 GEMSDIERSQMH
+338 GDMSDIERSQMH

-396 NFFNKENIQKLEK
+396 NFFNKENIQELAK

-453 AAELNSNN
+453 AAELNTNN
-461 QKDYPEVLKD
+461 QNNYPEVLKE

-479 LGKDYISETAWARD
+479 LGKDYILETAWARD

-562 AMNHWHNV
+562 AMNHWQNV

-583 INETEETI
+583 INKTEETI

-652 INLR
+652 IN

>member
-1 MSKNNSVE
+1 MSNKNSLE
-9 IAYQNAKDLIDKKDY
+9 IAYQNARDLIHKKEY
-24 IQASEQLNEILKV
+24 LQAISQLNEVLRI

-50 CYIKLNNPIKALEFT
+50 CFIKINKPLEALEYTHKALSFK
-65 HSALNIK
+65 S
-72 NDDKKLLQLEIRLNE
+72 DDKKLLLLEIRLNE
-87 YLERDSESIHLL
+87 FLERDSEAIFLL
-99 KIFIDKFSDLGAL
+99 KTFINKYSDFSAL
-112 KHLSNLL
+112 KQLSNLL
-119 VRQDKSD
+119 VKQDKAD
-126 EADELIKNFFENNE
+126 EADDIVKKFFENNK

-158 KAEDAFKKVLIEDE
+158 KAEDAFKKLLIEDE

-200 ALKLDTTYSLV
+200 ALRLDPTYSLV
-211 WANLAQVFSVTG
+211 WANLAQVYSVTG

-236 NMEPKNGL
+236 NMEPRNGL

-251 VLTKLANYEEG
+251 VLTKLANYEESK
-262 RDAYLKALEFKPD
+262 DAYLKALDFKSD

-291 EIDNSID
+291 EIENSID
-298 SYKNTILQNNLSGE
+298 SYKNTIIQNKLSGE

-329 IIDMEKTLK
+329 IKVMEETLK
-338 GEMSDIERSQMH
+338 GDMSDIERSQMH

-364 KSFKNYYEGNKVK
+364 NSFKNYFKGNEVK
-377 KGLIKYSSDDTTD
+377 KGLTKYSSDDTTD

-396 NFFNKENIQKLEK
+396 DFFNLENIRNFSK
-409 SSTGDRDPIFVL
+409 SLTVNQDPIFVL

-433 IISSHSKVDGT
+433 IISSHSQVDGT

-453 AAELNSNN
+453 ASELNSNN
-461 QKDYPEVLKD
+461 QNTYPEIIKE
-471 LDESKLSN
+471 LDELKLTEMGN
-479 LGKDYISETAWARD
+479 NYLSETTWARKN
-493 SAPFF
+493 APFF

-534 CFKQFFARG
+534 CYKQFFARG

-555 YYTDYIR
+555 YYTDYIK

-583 INETEETI
+583 INNTEETI
-591 RELIDYCELPFEKEC
+591 RELIDYCNLPFEKEC
-606 LEFYNSSRPVKTP
+606 LEFYKSSRPVKTP

-634 YWKNYEKHLLPLK
+634 YWKNYEKHLVPLK

-652 INLR
+652 IN

>member
-1 MSKNNSVE
+1 MSNKNSLE
-9 IAYQNAKDLIDKKDY
+9 IAYQNARDLIHKKEY
-24 IQASEQLNEILKV
+24 LQAISQLNEILRI

-50 CYIKLNNPIKALEFT
+50 CFIKINKPLEALEYTHKALSFK
-65 HSALNIK
+65 S
-72 NDDKKLLQLEIRLNE
+72 DDKKLLLLEIRLNE
-87 YLERDSESIHLL
+87 FLERDSEAIFLL
-99 KIFIDKFSDLGAL
+99 KTFINKYSDFSAL
-112 KHLSNLL
+112 KQLSNLL
-119 VRQDKSD
+119 VKQDKAD
-126 EADELIKNFFENNE
+126 EADDIVKDFFENNE

-158 KAEDAFKKVLIEDE
+158 KAEDAFKKLLIEDE

-200 ALKLDTTYSLV
+200 ALRLDPTYSLV
-211 WANLAQVFSVTG
+211 WANLAQVYSVTG

-236 NMEPKNGL
+236 NMEPRNGL

-251 VLTKLANYEEG
+251 VLTKLANYEESK
-262 RDAYLKALEFKPD
+262 DAYLKALDFKSD

-291 EIDNSID
+291 EIENSID
-298 SYKNTILQNNLSGE
+298 SYKNTIIQNKLSGE

-329 IIDMEKTLK
+329 IKVMEETLK
-338 GEMSDIERSQMH
+338 ADMSDIERSQMH

-364 KSFKNYYEGNKVK
+364 NSFNNYFKGNEVK
-377 KGLIKYSSDDTTD
+377 KGLTKYSSDDTTD

-396 NFFNKENIQKLEK
+396 DFFNLENIRDFSK
-409 SSTGDRDPIFVL
+409 SLTVNQDPIFVL

-433 IISSHSKVDGT
+433 IISSHSQVDGT

-453 AAELNSNN
+453 ASELNSNN
-461 QKDYPEVLKD
+461 QNTYPEILKE
-471 LDESKLSN
+471 LDELKLTEMGN
-479 LGKDYISETAWARD
+479 NYLSETTWARKN
-493 SAPFF
+493 APFF

-534 CFKQFFARG
+534 CYKQFFARG

-555 YYTDYIR
+555 YYTDYIK

-583 INETEETI
+583 INKTEETI
-591 RELIDYCELPFEKEC
+591 RELIDYCNLPFEKEC
-606 LEFYNSSRPVKTP
+606 LEFYKSSRPVKTP

-634 YWKNYEKHLLPLK
+634 YWKNYEKHLVPLK

-652 INLR
+652 IN

>member
-1 MSKNNSVE
+1 MSKNNTVE

-50 CYIKLNNPIKALEFT
+50 CYIKLNNPIKALECT
-65 HSALNIK
+65 HLALNIK
-72 NDDKKLLQLEIRLNE
+72 NNDKKLLELEIRLNE

-99 KIFIDKFSDLGAL
+99 KPFIDKFSDLGAL

-119 VRQDKSD
+119 VKQDKSD
-126 EADELIKNFFENNE
+126 EADDLIKNFFEDNE

-158 KAEDAFKKVLIEDE
+158 KAEDAFKKVLIEDG

-200 ALKLDTTYSLV
+200 ALKLDPTYSLA

-236 NMEPKNGL
+236 NMTPKNGL

-251 VLTKLANYEEG
+251 VLTKLANYKEG

-317 ANLKTYSFSENE
+317 ANLKTYSFSMNE
-329 IIDMEKTLK
+329 IKDMEETLK
-338 GEMSDIERSQMH
+338 GDMSDIERSQMY

-377 KGLIKYSSDDTTD
+377 KALIKYSSDDTTD

-396 NFFNKENIQKLEK
+396 DFFNQENIQKLAK
-409 SSTGDRDPIFVL
+409 SSTNDRDPIFIL

-461 QKDYPEVLKD
+461 QNNYPEVLKE
-471 LDESKLSN
+471 LDDSKLSN
-479 LGKDYISETAWARD
+479 LGKVYISETAWARD
-493 SAPFF
+493 TAPFF

-570 YGKDI
+570 YGKYI

-652 INLR
+652 IN

>member
-1 MSKNNSVE
+1 MSKNNTVE

-24 IQASEQLNEILKV
+24 TQASEQLNEILKV

-50 CYIKLNNPIKALEFT
+50 CYIKLNNPIKALECT
-65 HSALNIK
+65 HLALNIK
-72 NDDKKLLQLEIRLNE
+72 NNDKKLLELEIRLNE

-99 KIFIDKFSDLGAL
+99 KTFIDKFSDLGAL

-119 VRQDKSD
+119 VKQDKAD
-126 EADELIKNFFENNE
+126 EADDLIKNFFEENE

-158 KAEDAFKKVLIEDE
+158 KAEDAFKKVLIEDG

-200 ALKLDTTYSLV
+200 ALKLDPTYSLA

-236 NMEPKNGL
+236 NMTPKNGL

-251 VLTKLANYEEG
+251 VLTKLANYKEG

-329 IIDMEKTLK
+329 IKDMEETLK
-338 GEMSDIERSQMH
+338 GDMSDIERSQMY

-377 KGLIKYSSDDTTD
+377 KALIKYSSDDTTD

-396 NFFNKENIQKLEK
+396 DFFNQENIQKLAK
-409 SSTGDRDPIFVL
+409 SSTKDRDPIFVL

-453 AAELNSNN
+453 AAELNTNN
-461 QKDYPEVLKD
+461 QNNYPEVLKE
-471 LDESKLSN
+471 LDDSKLSN

-562 AMNHWHNV
+562 AMNHWHNI

-575 YTVHYDNV
+575 YTIHYDNV

-591 RELIDYCELPFEKEC
+591 RKLIDYCELPFEKEC

-652 INLR
+652 IN

>member
-1 MSKNNSVE
+1 MNKNNSVE

-24 IQASEQLNEILKV
+24 ITASEQLNEILKV

-50 CYIKLNNPIKALEFT
+50 CYIKLSNPLKALEFT
-65 HSALNIK
+65 HLALNVK
-72 NDDKKLLQLEIRLNE
+72 NNDKKLLQLEIRLNE

-99 KIFIDKFSDLGAL
+99 KIFIDKFSDLSAL

-119 VRQDKSD
+119 VKQDKSD
-126 EADELIKNFFENNE
+126 EADELIKDFFENNE

-158 KAEDAFKKVLIEDE
+158 KAEDAFKKVLMEDE

-187 SGNHDIAEAMLTK
+187 SGNHDIAEAVLTK
-200 ALKLDTTYSLV
+200 ALKLDPTYSLV

-236 NMEPKNGL
+236 NMDPKNGL

-251 VLTKLANYEEG
+251 VLTKLANYREG

-291 EIDNSID
+291 EINASIN
-298 SYKNTILQNNLSGE
+298 SYKNTIIQNNLSGE

-329 IIDMEKTLK
+329 IKDMEETLK
-338 GEMSDIERSQMH
+338 GDMSDIERSQMH

-364 KSFKNYYEGNKVK
+364 RSFRNYYEGNKVK
-377 KGLIKYSSDDTTD
+377 KGLIKYSSDDTSD

-396 NFFNKENIQKLEK
+396 DFFSKENINNLSK
-409 SSTGDRDPIFVL
+409 SSTNNPDPIFVL

-453 AAELNSNN
+453 AAELNNDKQNS
-461 QKDYPEVLKD
+461 YPEVLKELDD
-471 LDESKLSN
+471 LKISK
-479 LGKDYISETAWARD
+479 LGKDYISETTWARD
-493 SAPFF
+493 KAPFF

-543 QLFTYSLEDLGN
+543 QLFTYSMEDLGN

-562 AMNHWHNV
+562 AMNHWHKV

-575 YTVHYDNV
+575 FTVHYDDV
-583 INETEETI
+583 INKTEETI
-591 RELIDYCELPFEKEC
+591 RELIDYCNLPFEQEC
-606 LEFYNSSRPVKTP
+606 LEFYKSSRPVKTP

-652 INLR
+652 IN

>member
-1 MSKNNSVE
+1 MSNKNSVE
-9 IAYQNAKDLIDKKDY
+9 IAYQNANDLIDKKDY
-24 IQASEQLNEILKV
+24 TEASLQLEEILKV

-50 CYIKLNNPIKALEFT
+50 CYIKLDNPLKALESV
-65 HSALNIK
+65 HEALNIK
-72 NDDKKLLQLEIRLNE
+72 KDDKKLLHLEIRLNE
-87 YLERDSESIHLL
+87 YLERDSECIFLL
-99 KIFIDKFSDLGAL
+99 KRYIEKFSDIGAL

-119 VRQDKSD
+119 VRQDKAE
-126 EADELIKNFFENNE
+126 EADDSIKEFFENNE
-140 DYGLLYKGVRHL
+140 EYGLLYKGIRHL

-158 KAEDAFKKVLIEDE
+158 KAEDAFKKVLQEDK

-187 SGNHDIAEAMLTK
+187 SGNHDIAEAMFTR
-200 ALKLDTTYSLV
+200 ALKLDPTYSLV
-211 WANLAQVFSVTG
+211 WANLGQVFSVTG

-236 NMEPKNGL
+236 NMEPNNAL

-251 VLTKLANYEEG
+251 VLTKLAKYKEG

-280 LSLGHVYKTMG
+280 LSLGHVFKTMG

-298 SYKNTILQNNLSGE
+298 AYRKTIIKNNLSGE

-329 IIDMEKTLK
+329 IKDMEKTLE
-338 GEMSDIERSQMH
+338 GDMSDIERSQMY
-350 FALGKAYEVKKDFD
+350 FALGKAYEAKKDFD
-364 KSFKNYYEGNKVK
+364 NSFKNYYKGNKVK
-377 KGLIKYSSDDTTD
+377 KNLIKYSSDDTTQ

-396 NFFNKENIQKLEK
+396 KFFNKENIVNLSK
-409 SSTGDRDPIFVL
+409 SSISDKDPIFVL
-421 GMPRSGSTLVDQ
+421 GMPRSGSTLIDQ

-453 AAELNSNN
+453 AAELNTIKQDS
-461 QKDYPEVLKD
+461 YPEVLKKLDD
-471 LDESKLSN
+471 LQLTKF
-479 LGKDYISETAWARD
+479 GKDYISETKWARGV
-493 SAPFF
+493 APFF

-555 YYTDYIR
+555 YYSDYIR
-562 AMNHWHNV
+562 AMNHWHSV

-575 YTVHYDNV
+575 FTVHYDNV

-591 RELIDYCELPFEKEC
+591 RELIDYCDLSFEKEC
-606 LEFYNSSRPVKTP
+606 LEFYKSSRPVKTP

-634 YWKNYEKHLLPLK
+634 YWKNYEKHLKPLK

-652 INLR
+652 IN

>member
-1 MSKNNSVE
+1 MSKNNTVE

-50 CYIKLNNPIKALEFT
+50 CYIKLNNPIKALECT
-65 HSALNIK
+65 HLALNIK
-72 NDDKKLLQLEIRLNE
+72 NNDKKLLELEIRLNE

-99 KIFIDKFSDLGAL
+99 KTFIDKFSDLGAL

-119 VRQDKSD
+119 VKQDKSD
-126 EADELIKNFFENNE
+126 EADDLIKNFFEDNE

-158 KAEDAFKKVLIEDE
+158 KAEDAFKKVLIEDG

-200 ALKLDTTYSLV
+200 ALKLDPTYSLA

-236 NMEPKNGL
+236 NMTPKNGL

-251 VLTKLANYEEG
+251 VLTKLANYKEG

-329 IIDMEKTLK
+329 IKDMEETLK
-338 GEMSDIERSQMH
+338 GDMSDIERSQMY

-377 KGLIKYSSDDTTD
+377 KGLIKYSSNDTTD

-396 NFFNKENIQKLEK
+396 NFFNKENIQKLAK
-409 SSTGDRDPIFVL
+409 SSTEDRDPIFVL

-453 AAELNSNN
+453 AAELNTNN
-461 QKDYPEVLKD
+461 QNNYPEVLKE
-471 LDESKLSN
+471 LDESELSN
-479 LGKDYISETAWARD
+479 LGKDYISETAWARG

-652 INLR
+652 IN

>member
-1 MSKNNSVE
+1 MSNKNSLE
-9 IAYQNAKDLIDKKDY
+9 IAYQNARDLIHKKEY
-24 IQASEQLNEILKV
+24 HQAIDQLNEILKI

-50 CYIKLNNPIKALEFT
+50 CFIKTNKPNEALENTHKALSF
-65 HSALNIK
+65 K
-72 NDDKKLLQLEIRLNE
+72 KDDKKLLLLEIRLNE
-87 YLERDSESIHLL
+87 FLERDSEAIFLL
-99 KIFIDKFSDLGAL
+99 KEFVKKFSDVNAL
-112 KHLSNLL
+112 KRLSNLL
-119 VRQDKSD
+119 AHQDKLD
-126 EADELIKNFFENNE
+126 EADNVIKEFFESNE
-140 DYGLLYKGVRHL
+140 EYGLLYKGVRHL
-152 HASRYR
+152 QASRFR
-158 KAEDAFKKVLIEDE
+158 KAESAFKKILVEDE

-187 SGNHDIAEAMLTK
+187 SGNHDIAEAMFTR
-200 ALKLDTTYSLV
+200 ALQVDPTYTLV

-251 VLTKLANYEEG
+251 VLTKLARYSDG
-262 RDAYLKALEFKPD
+262 KDAYLKALEFKPN
-275 SPRVH
+275 SPRVY

-291 EIDNSID
+291 EIDNSIN
-298 SYKNTILQNNLSGE
+298 SYKSTIKQNNLSGE

-317 ANLKTYSFSENE
+317 ANLKTYSFTNDE
-329 IIDMEKTLK
+329 IKNMEATLDT
-338 GEMSDIERSQMH
+338 EISDIERCQMH
-350 FALGKAYEVKKDFD
+350 FALGKAYEVKKDYNN
-364 KSFKNYYEGNKVK
+364 SFINYSKGNRVK
-377 KGLIKYSSDDTTD
+377 KGLIKYSSRETSEK
-390 NTKRIL
+390 TKKVL
-396 NFFNKENIQKLEK
+396 DFFIEENI
-409 SSTGDRDPIFVL
+409 SSLSNSSILDRDPIFVL

-433 IISSHSKVDGT
+433 IISSHSMVDGT

-453 AAELNSNN
+453 AAELNSDSDDN
-461 QKDYPEVLKD
+461 YPEALKD
-471 LDESKLSN
+471 LKSNELSA
-479 LGKDYISETAWARD
+479 LGLDYIRETKWARE

-526 DPMDTCFS
+526 DAMDTCFS

-555 YYTDYIR
+555 YYVDYIK
-562 AMNHWHNV
+562 AMNHWHKV
-570 YGKDI
+570 YGEDI

-583 INETEETI
+583 INNTESTI
-591 RELIDYCELPFEKEC
+591 RELIEYCELPFEDNC
-606 LEFYNSSRPVKTP
+606 LEFYKSSRPVKTP

-634 YWKNYEKHLLPLK
+634 YWKNYADFLSPLK

-652 INLR
+652 IN

>member
-119 VRQDKSD
+119 VKQDKSD

-172 NNIDALRFMGILAFK
+172 NNIDALRFMGILGFK

-200 ALKLDTTYSLV
+200 ALKLDPTYSLV

-329 IIDMEKTLK
+329 IKDMEDTLK
-338 GEMSDIERSQMH
+338 GDMSDIERSQMH

-396 NFFNKENIQKLEK
+396 NFFNKENIQKLAK
-409 SSTGDRDPIFVL
+409 SSTEDRDPIFVL

-453 AAELNSNN
+453 AAELNTNN
-461 QKDYPEVLKD
+461 QNNYPEVLKE
-471 LDESKLSN
+471 LDESELSN

-591 RELIDYCELPFEKEC
+591 RKLIDYCELPFEKEC

-652 INLR
+652 IN

>member
-1 MSKNNSVE
+1 MSKNNTVE

-24 IQASEQLNEILKV
+24 TQASEQLNEILKV

-50 CYIKLNNPIKALEFT
+50 CYIKLNNPIKALECT
-65 HSALNIK
+65 HLALNIK
-72 NDDKKLLQLEIRLNE
+72 NNDKKLLELEIRLNE

-99 KIFIDKFSDLGAL
+99 KTFIDKFSDLGAL

-119 VRQDKSD
+119 VKQDKSD
-126 EADELIKNFFENNE
+126 EADELIKNFFEDNE

-158 KAEDAFKKVLIEDE
+158 KAEDAFKKVLIEDG

-200 ALKLDTTYSLV
+200 ALKLDPTYSLA

-236 NMEPKNGL
+236 NMTPKNGL

-251 VLTKLANYEEG
+251 VLTKLANYKEG

-329 IIDMEKTLK
+329 IKDMEETLK
-338 GEMSDIERSQMH
+338 GDMSDIERSQMY

-377 KGLIKYSSDDTTD
+377 KALIKYSSDDTTD

-396 NFFNKENIQKLEK
+396 DFFNQENIQKLAN
-409 SSTGDRDPIFVL
+409 SSTMDRDPIFVL

-461 QKDYPEVLKD
+461 QNNYPEVLKE
-471 LDESKLSN
+471 LDDSMLSN

-543 QLFTYSLEDLGN
+543 QLFTYCLEDLGN

-575 YTVHYDNV
+575 YTIHYDNV
-583 INETEETI
+583 INKTEETI

-634 YWKNYEKHLLPLK
+634 YWKNFEKHLLPLK

-652 INLR
+652 IN

>member
-200 ALKLDTTYSLV
+200 ALKLDPTYSLV

-223 QLDKAKKSFKNIL
+223 QLDKAKQSFKNFL

-298 SYKNTILQNNLSGE
+298 SYKNTILQNSLSGE

-317 ANLKTYSFSENE
+317 ANLKTYSFSEKE
-329 IIDMEKTLK
+329 IKDMEDTLK
-338 GEMSDIERSQMH
+338 CDMSDIERSQMH
-350 FALGKAYEVKKDFD
+350 FALGKAHEVKKDFD
-364 KSFKNYYEGNKVK
+364 KSFKNYFEGNKVK

-396 NFFNKENIQKLEK
+396 NFFNKENIQKLAK

-453 AAELNSNN
+453 AAELNTNN
-461 QKDYPEVLKD
+461 QNNYPEVLKE

-479 LGKDYISETAWARD
+479 LGKDYILSL
-493 SAPFF
+493 
-498 IDKMPNNFIH
+498 IH
-508 IGLIKTIL
+508 I
-516 PNAKIIDTRR
+516 
-526 DPMDTCFS
+526 
-534 CFKQFFARG
+534 
-543 QLFTYSLEDLGN
+543 
-555 YYTDYIR
+555 
-562 AMNHWHNV
+562 
-570 YGKDI
+570 
-575 YTVHYDNV
+575 
-583 INETEETI
+583 
-591 RELIDYCELPFEKEC
+591 
-606 LEFYNSSRPVKTP
+606 
-619 SAEQVRQPIYKSGLN
+619 
-634 YWKNYEKHLLPLK
+634 
-647 KIIDE
+647 
-652 INLR
+652 